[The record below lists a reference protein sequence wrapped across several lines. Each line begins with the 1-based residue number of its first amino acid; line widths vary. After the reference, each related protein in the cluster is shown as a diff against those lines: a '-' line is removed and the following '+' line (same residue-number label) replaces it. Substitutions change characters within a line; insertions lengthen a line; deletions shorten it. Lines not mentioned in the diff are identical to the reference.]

1 MTSTVLISGASI
13 AGPALA
19 FWLHHHGFRPVV
31 VERAPAVRAGGYPID
46 VRAGAL
52 EVVDRMGLLPAIREA
67 HVDTRRGTFV
77 GAGGRAIARITPDE
91 FTGSP
96 EGRDVELPRGDLAR
110 LLYERT
116 RDDVEYLFDDT
127 ITGLTHPAGSAGL
140 PSPVL
145 EQDATG
151 VRVTFRNA
159 PPRTVDLVV
168 GADGL
173 HSTVRGLA
181 FGPEAGFRHD
191 LGFAFAGFSL
201 DEATSAGRHLEREF
215 VAHNTPGRM
224 AGIYAVRGQH
234 RRTGILAFATPP
246 GFAVDHRDVAGQR
259 EAVAAA
265 FTGGGWEIPRLV
277 AAMRT
282 AEDFFF
288 DTVSQVRMPRWS
300 SGRVAL
306 LGDAAYAPALLSGQG
321 TSLALIG
328 AYVLA
333 GELAAAGGDP
343 ATAFAEYERALRPFV
358 ERNQALAGSG
368 GDTLIPRTRTAL
380 WLRNAVLAVLPYL
393 GPVRRLFTGRV
404 DEAAR
409 SFPLPGYPRPIAA
422 RPPSGHDVA

>member
-1 MTSTVLISGASI
+1 MTRTVLISGASI

-19 FWLHHHGFRPVV
+19 FWLHNHGFRPVV
-31 VERAPAVRAGGYPID
+31 VERSATVRQGGYPID

-52 EVVDRMGLLPAIREA
+52 EVVERMGLLSAIREA

-77 GAGGRAIARITPDE
+77 DARGRAIARITPDE

-96 EGRDVELPRGDLAR
+96 EGRDAELPRGNLAR

-116 RDDVEYLFDDT
+116 CDDVEYLFEDT
-127 ITGLTHPAGSAGL
+127 ITA
-140 PSPVL
+140 L
-145 EQDATG
+145 EQDAKG
-151 VRVTFRNA
+151 VHVTFRSA
-159 PPRTVDLVV
+159 PPRTVDVV
-168 GADGL
+168 IGADGL

-201 DEATSAGRHLEREF
+201 DPATSAGWNLEQEF

-224 AGIYAVRGQH
+224 AVVDAVRGLQ
-234 RRTGILAFATPP
+234 RPIGMLAFATAP

-259 EAVAAA
+259 DAVATA
-265 FTGGGWEIPRLV
+265 FAGGGWEVPRLV
-277 AAMRT
+277 AAMKT
-282 AEDFFF
+282 ADDFFF
-288 DTVSQVRMPRWS
+288 DTVSQIRMPRWS

-306 LGDAAYAPALLSGQG
+306 VGDAAYAPALLSGQG

-333 GELAAAGGDP
+333 GELASAEGDP
-343 ATAFAEYERALRPFV
+343 AIAFAAYERVLRPFV
-358 ERNQALAGSG
+358 ERNQALASSG
-368 GDTLIPRTRTAL
+368 GATLIPRTRTAL
-380 WLRNAVLAVLPYL
+380 WLRNAVLAALPYL
-393 GPVRRLFTGRV
+393 GPVKRLFTGRV

-409 SFPLPGYPRPIAA
+409 SFPVPDYERSIETPLSRNESA
-422 RPPSGHDVA
+422 